1 MRKKIVFVCSI
12 FVLLSCSP
20 ASSEQ
25 LGIQKKK
32 KNLEQDAMHALMK
45 KLESLYKLSAT
56 DNGEIF
62 NKEIDALKKQIDQLH
77 QHGGGN
83 EGESLGH
90 LLESEAADDSGKKTI
105 FGVDEDDLDNYDADF
120 IGQSKG
126 KIKGQADTTAVAKP
140 PTGSG
145 AGAHGSH
152 SPPKPSVLVVP
163 GKSGKEDSV
172 ATLENG
178 YESIHGEDEPQVEP
192 SLADRADAVPDGR
205 SGENHSV
212 LGESAEVP
220 KGDSDS
226 AQGSQPSSGTDG
238 GATGTGGNQQST
250 LPHAAGHQER
260 SSAEGDSQSPTAR
273 GSPEQP
279 PASGHPQAPPA
290 RGDPQSPAAAG
301 HQQPPTSPPANN
313 EGTTVT
319 QESALAATPPKGTA
333 DSNDAKI
340 KYLDK
345 LYDEVLTTSDNTNW
359 IHVPDYHSKY
369 NTIRQKYEYSMNP
382 VEYEIV
388 KNLFNVGFKNDGAAS
403 SDATPLVDVF
413 KKALA
418 DEKFQAEFDN
428 FVHGLYGF
436 AKRHSYLS
444 EARMKDNKLYSDL
457 LKNAISLMN
466 TLQVS

>member
-140 PTGSG
+140 PAHRDSSASG
-145 AGAHGSH
+145 GGTE
-152 SPPKPSVLVVP
+152 
-163 GKSGKEDSV
+163 G
-172 ATLENG
+172 
-178 YESIHGEDEPQVEP
+178 QQ
-192 SLADRADAVPDGR
+192 PDPA
-205 SGENHSV
+205 
-212 LGESAEVP
+212 SAR
-220 KGDSDS
+220 
-226 AQGSQPSSGTDG
+226 GSQASGGRG
-238 GATGTGGNQQST
+238 GGDQTNTTQPAGGQQSSSAARS
-250 LPHAAGHQER
+250 LQAPHA
-260 SSAEGDSQSPTAR
+260 GDSQLPNA
-273 GSPEQP
+273 GGDPQP
-279 PASGHPQAPPA
+279 PNESGHPQSLPAAENSQPPPA
-290 RGDPQSPAAAG
+290 APVRDEGTAVTP
-301 HQQPPTSPPANN
+301 PPAS
-313 EGTTVT
+313 T
-319 QESALAATPPKGTA
+319 ATPPKGTA

-345 LYDEVLTTSDNTNW
+345 LYDEVLTTSDNTSG

-388 KNLFNVGFKNDGAAS
+388 KNLFNVGFKKEGDTSAAAS
-403 SDATPLVDVF
+403 LVDVF

-418 DEKFQAEFDN
+418 DETFQAEFDN

-436 AKRHSYLS
+436 AKRHNYLS
-444 EARMKDNKLYSDL
+444 EARMKGADRYTNL
-457 LKNAISLMN
+457 LKNAISLMY
-466 TLQVS
+466 TI